1 MSEKEVSGGMGWD
14 PPQLEYP
21 TAHTPKYPSLLPSL
35 GTLHC
40 LLYPNTSALLNSPP
54 PPPSRWAWLIKHLKA
69 LVSVCVCM
77 WRCDCVCE
85 QACVCE
91 HMPVRACVC
100 VVFWG
105 GEEGWYHLDS
115 KV

>member
-1 MSEKEVSGGMGWD
+1 MSEKKVGGGMGWD

-40 LLYPNTSALLNSPP
+40 LLYPNTCALLNSPP
-54 PPPSRWAWLIKHLKA
+54 IMVGVADQTFKSTSQC
-69 LVSVCVCM
+69 VGVCM

-85 QACVCE
+85 HV
-91 HMPVRACVC
+91 PVHACVC

-105 GEEGWYHLDS
+105 GEEGWYYLDI